1 MKLLSVNCTKNTLGV
16 GLLLALAS
24 LQAQAQSAAPS
35 PQPLAPPPTV
45 GQPLNP
51 HAPVATPVQ
60 VQQVPAQLTPSAYPA
75 SASMDESTLLNEV
88 GKSQSRMTLLSI
100 QAKMEQMEMDMK
112 RNRLKFAVEQQEM
125 AAKEQQAKAQQ
136 NAAKGLSADGTKAAK
151 AADAVPEVKPSVRR
165 VYSFDGNW
173 FAEMVVGSSKVLAK
187 PGTVLI
193 DGSRVQSIS
202 LSSVVV
208 LNKGRRQVLPIEGN
222 ASISGVPSFSAPP
235 ASSAPVAP
243 PVQTGSLPPLP
254 PSTR

>member
-51 HAPVATPVQ
+51 HVPVAAPVPVQ
-60 VQQVPAQLTPSAYPA
+60 TAPAQFTPAFPA
-75 SASMDESTLLNEV
+75 AAPMDESTLLNEV

-125 AAKEQQAKAQQ
+125 AAKEQEAKAQQ
-136 NAAKGLSADGTKAAK
+136 NTAKGLSADGTKTAK

-173 FAEMVVGSSKVLAK
+173 FAEMIVGSSKVLAR

-193 DGSRVQSIS
+193 DGSRVQSIN

-208 LNKGRRQVLPIEGN
+208 LKKGRRQVLPIEGN

-235 ASSAPVAP
+235 VSSAPVAP
-243 PVQTGSLPPLP
+243 TMQTGSLPPLP